1 MESHDAR
8 PRPQV
13 IFMPGGVLPADLA
26 YGPLLGV
33 LGDGVEAVAK
43 DLEVYASDV
52 PPHDFGL
59 GVEVEGIRRAA
70 NAAGFERFHLVGYSG
85 GGASSIA
92 FAATYPERLL
102 SLALMEPAWAGW
114 EGLTPEEEAVYREF
128 ERIMTLPPDEMMGA
142 FMREQLRPGVEPP
155 AAPAAPPG
163 PPPPWMARRPAGL
176 AAFMRAFRAHRLDLD
191 RLRAFDRPV
200 WFALGGLSDPDY
212 YARMSERL
220 AGIFPRFTVE
230 VFPERHHFDPP
241 HRREPERVAAAL
253 RRLWNAAEGAP
264 AA

>member
-52 PPHDFGL
+52 PPPDFGL

-155 AAPAAPPG
+155 AAPA
-163 PPPPWMARRPAGL
+163 
-176 AAFMRAFRAHRLDLD
+176 
-191 RLRAFDRPV
+191 
-200 WFALGGLSDPDY
+200 
-212 YARMSERL
+212 
-220 AGIFPRFTVE
+220 
-230 VFPERHHFDPP
+230 
-241 HRREPERVAAAL
+241 
-253 RRLWNAAEGAP
+253 
-264 AA
+264 